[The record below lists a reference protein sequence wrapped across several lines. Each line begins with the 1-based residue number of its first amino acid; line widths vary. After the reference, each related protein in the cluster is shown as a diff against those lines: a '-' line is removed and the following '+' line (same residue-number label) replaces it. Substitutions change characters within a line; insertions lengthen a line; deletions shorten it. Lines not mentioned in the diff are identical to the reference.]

1 MLAAANNETKDL
13 NLDPLKQITRLVI
26 VDATMSKHV
35 DWRLDALTPSSG
47 LKHLRF
53 EQTHIPI

>member
-1 MLAAANNETKDL
+1 MLVTSNSETKGL
-13 NLDPLKQITRLVI
+13 NLDTLTQITRLVI

-53 EQTHIPI
+53 DHFPI